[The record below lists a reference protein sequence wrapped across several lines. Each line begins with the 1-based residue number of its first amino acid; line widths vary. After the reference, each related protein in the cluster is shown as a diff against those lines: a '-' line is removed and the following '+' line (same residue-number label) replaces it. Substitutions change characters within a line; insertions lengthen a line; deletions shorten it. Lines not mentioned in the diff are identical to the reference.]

1 VDDPED
7 YPIATQREL
16 LAKVER
22 VVGYLPIGTT
32 DLLRVLAHPDVV
44 RLTRRY
50 LDAVDRAT

>member
-1 VDDPED
+1 VGDPED